1 MNRARFILFYIY
13 MLVGLCVSAQTNDRD
28 CIRMGNS
35 LYKQGQFSKAATMYM
50 KAIDKKPSM
59 EAYYNL
65 GNALAM
71 QGQDSTAYERYNDAV
86 KMSGANNLKK
96 AKLFHNMGNLQYA
109 SKNYDLAV
117 QLYKS
122 SLRCN
127 PYDNETRYNLAKALQ
142 EMKKNQNNK
151 GSGSGNGNDKDN
163 QNNDKN
169 GKDDKQEQNQNN
181 AQNQNDQKKNDEQ
194 KKNNPESNMSE
205 SAAEQL
211 LNSAQQDEKN
221 VQEKINERKKR
232 QEQAGTRKLEKD
244 W

>member
-1 MNRARFILFYIY
+1 MNRSRFFLIYLY
-13 MLVGLCVSAQTNDRD
+13 MLVSVCVSAQSNDRD

-35 LYKQGQFSKAATMYM
+35 YYTQGQFSKAATMYM

-65 GNALAM
+65 GTALAM

-86 KMSGANNLKK
+86 KMSGQNNLKK

-127 PYDNETRYNLAKALQ
+127 PYDNETRYNLAKALH
-142 EMKKNQNNK
+142 ELKKNQKNNN
-151 GSGSGNGNDKDN
+151 GSGGGQGNDK
-163 QNNDKN
+163 NNKNKDKN
-169 GKDDKQEQNQNN
+169 GKDDKKEQNQNQN
-181 AQNQNDQKKNDEQ
+181 NNQNNQNQNNKKKEQ
-194 KKNNPESNMSE
+194 PQSNMSE

-211 LNSAQQDEKN
+211 LNSAQQDEKG
-221 VQEKINERKKR
+221 VQEKINNRKR
-232 QEQAGTRKLEKD
+232 NQGSRRKLEKD

>member
-1 MNRARFILFYIY
+1 MNRSRFLLIYLY
-13 MLVGLCVSAQTNDRD
+13 MLVSVCVSAQTNDRD

-35 LYKQGQFSKAATMYM
+35 LYTQGQFSKAATMYM
-50 KAIDKKPSM
+50 KAIDKKPSI

-71 QGQDSTAYERYNDAV
+71 QGQDSTAYERYSDAV
-86 KMSGANNLKK
+86 KMSGSNNLKK

-127 PYDNETRYNLAKALQ
+127 PYDNETRYNLAKALH
-142 EMKKNQNNK
+142 ELKKNPNSNN
-151 GSGSGNGNDKDN
+151 SGGGKGNDK
-163 QNNDKN
+163 NNKSKDKN
-169 GKDDKQEQNQNN
+169 GKNDQKDQNQNN
-181 AQNQNDQKKNDEQ
+181 NQSQNNQNKNDKKKEQ
-194 KKNNPESNMSE
+194 PESNMSE

-211 LNSAQQDEKN
+211 LNSAQQDEKG
-221 VQEKINERKKR
+221 VQEKINDRRQRQGQRGKR
-232 QEQAGTRKLEKD
+232 RLEKD

>member
-1 MNRARFILFYIY
+1 MNRSRFFLIYLY
-13 MLVGLCVSAQTNDRD
+13 MLVSVCVSAQSNDRD
-28 CIRMGNS
+28 CIRMGNR
-35 LYKQGQFSKAATMYM
+35 YYTQGQFSKAATMYM

-65 GNALAM
+65 GTALAM

-86 KMSGANNLKK
+86 KMSGQNNLKK

-127 PYDNETRYNLAKALQ
+127 PYDNETRYNLAKALH
-142 EMKKNQNNK
+142 ELKKNQKNNNGSGGGQGNDKNNKNKDKNGKNDKKEQNQNQNNNQNNQNQNNK
-151 GSGSGNGNDKDN
+151 K
-163 QNNDKN
+163 K
-169 GKDDKQEQNQNN
+169 EQPQ
-181 AQNQNDQKKNDEQ
+181 
-194 KKNNPESNMSE
+194 SNMSE

-211 LNSAQQDEKN
+211 LNSAQQDEKG
-221 VQEKINERKKR
+221 VQEKINNRKR
-232 QEQAGTRKLEKD
+232 NQGSRRKLEKD

>member
-1 MNRARFILFYIY
+1 MNRSRFFLIYLY
-13 MLVGLCVSAQTNDRD
+13 MLVSVCVSAQSNDRD
-28 CIRMGNS
+28 CIRMGNR
-35 LYKQGQFSKAATMYM
+35 YYTQGQFSKAATMYM

-65 GNALAM
+65 GTALAM

-86 KMSGANNLKK
+86 KMSGQNNLKK

-127 PYDNETRYNLAKALQ
+127 PYDNETRYNLAKALH
-142 EMKKNQNNK
+142 ELKKNQKNNNGGSGGGQGNDKNNKNKDKNGKNDKKEQNQNQNNNQNNQNQNNK
-151 GSGSGNGNDKDN
+151 K
-163 QNNDKN
+163 K
-169 GKDDKQEQNQNN
+169 EQPQ
-181 AQNQNDQKKNDEQ
+181 
-194 KKNNPESNMSE
+194 SNMSE

-211 LNSAQQDEKN
+211 LNSAQQDEKG
-221 VQEKINERKKR
+221 VQEKINNRKR
-232 QEQAGTRKLEKD
+232 NQGSRRKLEKD